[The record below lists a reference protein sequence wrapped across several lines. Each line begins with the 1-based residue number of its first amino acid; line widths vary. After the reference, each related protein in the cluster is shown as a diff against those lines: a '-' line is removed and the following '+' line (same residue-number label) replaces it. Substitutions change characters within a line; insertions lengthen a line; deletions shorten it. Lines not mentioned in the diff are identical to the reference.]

1 MIPYG
6 RQDITNED
14 IDNVIKTLKS
24 DFLTQG
30 PVTPRFE
37 KSVSNYCNVK
47 YAVAVNSATSA
58 LHISCMA
65 LGLSKGDHLWTS
77 PISFVASANAAIYCE
92 AEVDFVDIDYSSN
105 NLCVVDLERKLIEAE
120 KQNKIPKIVMPVHM
134 AGKSCDMKKI
144 KELSVRFG
152 FKIIED
158 ASHAIGGEYYN
169 AKVGSCEY
177 SDITVFSFHPVKIIT
192 TAEGGMALTNN
203 QELYAKL
210 QLLRSHGVTRDTELM
225 IDSQDQDWYYE
236 QLLLGYNYRM
246 NDLQSALGL
255 SQMKR
260 LKKYVKKRNDIAKIY
275 NENLYNLEIMLP
287 DICDSVLS
295 SFHLYII
302 KLKNNSMKFRNELF
316 KFLKNNSV
324 GVNLHYIPI
333 YNHPFYKKMNYD
345 VSLFPNAEKYYRNAI
360 SIPIHPNL
368 SKDQILFIS
377 QKISEFFKI

>member
-30 PVTPRFE
+30 PVTPKFE
-37 KSVSNYCNVK
+37 KTVSNYCNVK
-47 YAVAVNSATSA
+47 HAVAVNSATSA

-144 KELSVRFG
+144 KELSGRFG

-158 ASHAIGGEYYN
+158 ASHAIGGEYYD

-203 QELYAKL
+203 QELYTKL

-225 IDSQDQDWYYE
+225 VNSQDQDWYYE

-260 LKKYVKKRNDIAKIY
+260 LEKYVKKRNDIAKIY

-324 GVNLHYIPI
+324 GTIFV
-333 YNHPFYKKMNYD
+333 
-345 VSLFPNAEKYYRNAI
+345 AAACTT
-360 SIPIHPNL
+360 
-368 SKDQILFIS
+368 
-377 QKISEFFKI
+377 